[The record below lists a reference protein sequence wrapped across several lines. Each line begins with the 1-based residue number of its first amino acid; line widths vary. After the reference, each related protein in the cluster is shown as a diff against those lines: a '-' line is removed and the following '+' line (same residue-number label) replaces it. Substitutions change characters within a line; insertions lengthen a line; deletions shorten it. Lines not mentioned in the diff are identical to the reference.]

1 MLSQSRY
8 RLTLRQGPTP
18 GKVFELVKDTLT
30 IGRDVNADI
39 TINDP
44 EISRTHIRLTAQ
56 PDGYLIEDLGSTN
69 GTFINGQRITGSKL
83 LRPGDS
89 LGLGE
94 TVVLEFS
101 RVADAAATVV
111 MPAKSLPDTAFSA
124 PPPPPPGPATAT
136 IPPVSE
142 PFDTSAP
149 AAPAQGNPALKWIAI
164 GCGCLTLLF
173 LCGGVSAIAVY
184 LANYA
189 K

>member
-1 MLSQSRY
+1 MLSQNRY

-18 GKVFELVKDTLT
+18 GKVFDLAKDTFT
-30 IGRDVNADI
+30 IGRDVSADV

-44 EISRTHIRLTAQ
+44 EVSRTHIRLTAQ
-56 PDGYLIEDLGSTN
+56 DDGYLIEDLGSTN
-69 GTFINGQRITGSKL
+69 GTFINGQRVTGTKL

-94 TVVLEFS
+94 TVVLELS

-111 MPAKSLPDTAFSA
+111 MPAKSMPTAFSA

-136 IPPVSE
+136 MPPAYE
-142 PFDTSAP
+142 PMTAP
-149 AAPAQGNPALKWIAI
+149 PAPVQGNPALKWIGI

-173 LCGGVSAIAVY
+173 LCAGLSTLAYY
-184 LANYA
+184 LLNTTR
-189 K
+189 

>member
-8 RLTLRQGPTP
+8 RLTIRQGPTP

-69 GTFINGQRITGSKL
+69 GTFINGQRITGSML

-136 IPPVSE
+136 IPPVYE
-142 PFDTSAP
+142 PMAPPPAP
-149 AAPAQGNPALKWIAI
+149 APGNPALKWIAI
-164 GCGCLTLLF
+164 GCGCLTLLV
-173 LCGGVSAIAVY
+173 LCVGVIGLGAY
-184 LANYA
+184 LMNYF